1 MIGDTNFE
9 PQPSAPY
16 PPPQKNSVL
25 FTSRLVLQ
33 KIALDCYVNIL
44 NFITK
49 SYVKYCFL
57 SSSLSPGVMSLIW
70 PSVWHSLK
78 YLQSDVKRWQIPV
91 LCFVFS
97 LISGLQN
104 GCGAYFRGLL

>member
-16 PPPQKNSVL
+16 PSPQKNSVL